1 MQLTDLTK
9 TLTDTAY
16 VAIGFGVLAI
26 QKAQVQRRDLA
37 KQLSGLTAELTGDRA
52 ELRTKVAKLSR
63 DIEGR
68 IDPVV
73 DELTDRLPES
83 AKDAVKT
90 ARTTAKEYAELLRS
104 RLEATGAAA

>member
-9 TLTDTAY
+9 TLEDTAY
-16 VAIGFGVLAI
+16 VAIGFGVLAF

-37 KQLSGLTAELTGDRA
+37 KQLSGLDGT

-63 DIEGR
+63 DLEGR

-73 DELTDRLPES
+73 DELQERLPAQ
-83 AKDAVKT
+83 AKEAVQT
-90 ARTTAKEYAELLRS
+90 ARATAKTVTEQLRS
-104 RLEATGAAA
+104 KLETAAA